1 MKAIF
6 IVFNQAVVEKVE
18 YMLDTLNIRGFSQ
31 WENIQGRGS
40 KDGNPHY
47 GTHTWPEINI
57 GTLAVVEDDM
67 VDTVLEKIQK
77 IDEIN
82 KDVGIR
88 AFVWNVERTV

>member
-18 YMLDTLNIRGFSQ
+18 YMLDTLKIRGFSQ

-57 GTLAVVEDDM
+57 ATLAIVEDDM
-67 VDTVLEKIQK
+67 VDIVLEKIQK

-82 KDVGIR
+82 KTVGIR